1 MNADLSR
8 ALLMLCCWRG
18 SQVEQAQAFLLMG
31 ALQEGTITAAC
42 IPGEILNGS
51 KHISG
56 AAVRVLLECELLE
69 AIGYVPSPNKN
80 AHGRIVR
87 QLAIPA
93 GKRSTVQTWLKNRG
107 YQDATPTQQEMKLT
121 A

>member
-18 SQVEQAQAFLLMG
+18 EAVQQAQAFLLMA
-31 ALQEGTITAAC
+31 ALREDTVTAAC
-42 IPGEILNGS
+42 IPGEILQGS
-51 KHISG
+51 KHVSG
-56 AAVRVLLECELLE
+56 AAVRTLLEIELLE
-69 AIGYVPSPNKN
+69 ATGYQPSPNKS

-87 QLAIPA
+87 TLRIPD
-93 GKRSTVQTWLKNRG
+93 GKRSTVMTWLRERG
-107 YQDATPTQQEMKLT
+107 YQADSPAQTEMAL